1 MSSYL
6 VTGGAG
12 FIGSHLVDYLIGTG
26 NKVTVLDSLL
36 TGKIENINKSAH
48 FIHGSIT
55 DVPVLESAFD
65 GIDFC
70 YHLAAIPSVQ
80 DSIKNWSDCHK
91 VNLGGSINV
100 FEIAV
105 RNNIPVIYASSSA
118 VYGSLTDVPIKEDS
132 PIAPVAPYG
141 FDKYSNE
148 VHAKLFAD
156 LKGLKSTGLRFFN
169 VYGSR
174 QDPASPYSGVIPI
187 FVKKIMNREG
197 IKVFDDGNQ
206 TRDFIHVSDVVQA
219 LIKANNKKSLETSGV
234 FNVCTGTGISVNY
247 LVNALFEIID
257 KKVDIEYLPPRNGD
271 VYQSIGDPSKAK
283 DLLGFEAVMNIR
295 KGLSLLFNK

>member
-12 FIGSHLVDYLIGTG
+12 FIGSNLVDYLVNAGHQT
-26 NKVTVLDSLL
+26 TVLDSLL
-36 TGKIENINKSAH
+36 TGKIENINKLAK

-55 DVPVLESAFD
+55 DAPLLEAAFD
-65 GIDFC
+65 GIDVC

-80 DSIKNWSDCHK
+80 DSIKNWSKCHQ

-100 FEIAV
+100 FEIAAKK
-105 RNNIPVIYASSSA
+105 NIPVIYASCAA
-118 VYGSLTDVPIKEDS
+118 VYGSPLNVPIREDS
-132 PIAPVAPYG
+132 AIAPVAPYG

-187 FVKKIMNREG
+187 FAKKILNGEK
-197 IKVFDDGNQ
+197 IQVFDDGNQ
-206 TRDFIHVSDVVQA
+206 TRDFINVSDVVQA
-219 LIKANNKKSLETSGV
+219 LIKANNKQSLEASSV
-234 FNVCTGTGISVNY
+234 FNVCTGRGVSVND
-247 LVNALFEIID
+247 LINILFEIMG
-257 KKVDIEYLPPRNGD
+257 KEVDIEYLPRRNGD
-271 VYQSIGDPSKAK
+271 VYNSIGDASKAK
-283 DLLGFEAVMNIR
+283 ELIGFEAAIDIR
-295 KGLSLLFNK
+295 EGARFVTNS